1 MKDWFSIK
9 LGRAIQA
16 TSKLYGGGSALPGLV
31 LEKLNPDLVG
41 DSLQELPY
49 GVVVVSGT
57 NGKTTTTKALVSI
70 LEGQGLK
77 VFTNKTGSNFMRGVA
92 SAWLASVD
100 AEGHLDADIAVLELD
115 EAHAVRFINQ
125 ILPSYC
131 LLLNVMRDQLDR
143 FGELD
148 NVAQMLGKI
157 AHSTTKT
164 VILNSSDGRL
174 ADLGKNIEAEIKAE
188 VVPPAKTSS
197 RQTKA
202 KSKTKPKTKPTPTK
216 QIHYFGLSSNL
227 AKKLINPD
235 QLASDFQ
242 PKNNVTLSQFQAGKA
257 ELTFSRKQLKF
268 KSQLDG
274 LHNQLNLTGAVA
286 AARAIL
292 GDKLNYQKL
301 TANLEA
307 IEPAF
312 GRGESLVLAGRQVKL
327 ILVKNPAGFQASL
340 ATLTKPLPALI
351 AINDNYAD
359 GRDVSWLWDVD
370 FSKAKL
376 ASVRT
381 AGSRSADMALRLKYD
396 DISAIHQPYL
406 RASLESFLEDHD
418 GDVVIFSTYT
428 AMLKLRRELLRL
440 IKKEAKK

>member
-70 LEGQGLK
+70 LEGQGFK

-174 ADLGKNIEAEIKAE
+174 ADLGKNLEAEIKAE
-188 VVPPAKTSS
+188 VTPLAKTSS
-197 RQTKA
+197 RQTKT
-202 KSKTKPKTKPTPTK
+202 KSKAKPTPTK
-216 QIHYFGLSSNL
+216 QINYFGLSSNL
-227 AKKLINPD
+227 AKKLTNPD
-235 QLASDFQ
+235 QLTSDFQ

-257 ELTFSRKQLKF
+257 ELTFNRKQLKF

-292 GDKLNYQKL
+292 GNKLNYQKL
-301 TANLEA
+301 TTSLEA

-359 GRDVSWLWDVD
+359 GCDVSWLWDVD

-381 AGSRSADMALRLKYD
+381 TGSRSADMALRLKYD
-396 DISAIHQPYL
+396 DISANHQPYL

-428 AMLKLRRELLRL
+428 AMLKLRHELLRL

>member
-70 LEGQGLK
+70 LEGQGFK

-157 AHSTTKT
+157 ARSTTKT

-174 ADLGKNIEAEIKAE
+174 ADLGKNLEAEIKAE
-188 VVPPAKTSS
+188 VTPLAKTSS
-197 RQTKA
+197 RQTKT
-202 KSKTKPKTKPTPTK
+202 KSRAKPTPTK
-216 QIHYFGLSSNL
+216 QINYFGLSSNL
-227 AKKLINPD
+227 AKKLTNPD
-235 QLASDFQ
+235 QLTSDFQ

-257 ELTFSRKQLKF
+257 ELTFNRKQLKF

-292 GDKLNYQKL
+292 GNKLNYQKL
-301 TANLEA
+301 TTSLEA

-359 GRDVSWLWDVD
+359 GCDVSWLWDVD

-376 ASVRT
+376 TSVRT
-381 AGSRSADMALRLKYD
+381 TGSRSADMALRLKYD
-396 DISAIHQPYL
+396 DISANHQPYL

-428 AMLKLRRELLRL
+428 AMLKLRHELLRL

>member
-9 LGRAIQA
+9 LGRAIQVA
-16 TSKLYGGGSALPGLV
+16 SRLYGGGSALPGLV

-41 DSLQELPY
+41 ESLQELPY

-100 AEGHLDADIAVLELD
+100 VEGHLDADIAVLELD
-115 EAHAVRFINQ
+115 EAHAVHFINQ

-148 NVAQMLGKI
+148 NVTAMLAKI
-157 AHSTTKT
+157 ADKTTKT
-164 VILNSSDGRL
+164 VVLNSSDGRL
-174 ADLGKNIEAEIKAE
+174 VNLGQTLEAELKSHDTSKTQSTTKKSKSR
-188 VVPPAKTSS
+188 AKTA
-197 RQTKA
+197 RQ
-202 KSKTKPKTKPTPTK
+202 SNSTK
-216 QIHYFGLSSNL
+216 QIQYFGLSPL
-227 AKKLINPD
+227 LTKKLTNPD
-235 QLASDFQ
+235 QLASTYQ
-242 PKNNVTLSQFQAGKA
+242 PKNSVTLSQFQAHKA
-257 ELTFSRKQLKF
+257 ELTFSRKQLTFRPK
-268 KSQLDG
+268 LDG

-286 AARAIL
+286 TARAIL
-292 GDKLNYQKL
+292 GEKLNYQKL
-301 TANLEA
+301 TASLEA
-307 IEPAF
+307 LEPAF
-312 GRGESLVLAGRQVKL
+312 GRGETLQLDERQIKL

-340 ATLTKPLPALI
+340 ATLDQPTPVLI

-370 FSKAKL
+370 FSQAKF
-376 ASVRT
+376 AEVRT
-381 AGSRSADMALRLKYD
+381 TGSRSADMALRLKYD
-396 DISAIHQPYL
+396 DITASHQPYL
-406 RASLESFLEDHD
+406 RASLEDFIKETD
-418 GDVVIFSTYT
+418 GNIVIFATYT
-428 AMLKLRRELLRL
+428 AMLKLRQELLRL
-440 IKKEAKK
+440 IKKETKK

>member
-9 LGRAIQA
+9 LGRAIQVA
-16 TSKLYGGGSALPGLV
+16 SRLYGGGSALPGLV

-41 DSLQELPY
+41 ESLQELPY

-57 NGKTTTTKALVSI
+57 NGKTTTTKALVAI

-115 EAHAVRFINQ
+115 EAHAVQFINQ

-148 NVAQMLGKI
+148 NVTAMLAKI
-157 AHSTTKT
+157 ADKTTKT
-164 VILNSSDGRL
+164 VVLNSSDGRL
-174 ADLGKNIEAEIKAE
+174 VNLGQTLEAELESYNTPKTQSTTKKSKSQ
-188 VVPPAKTSS
+188 AKTA
-197 RQTKA
+197 RQST
-202 KSKTKPKTKPTPTK
+202 STK
-216 QIHYFGLSSNL
+216 QIQYFGLSPL
-227 AKKLINPD
+227 LTKKLANPD
-235 QLASDFQ
+235 QLASTYQ
-242 PKNNVTLSQFQAGKA
+242 PKNSVTLSQFQAHKV
-257 ELTFSRKQLKF
+257 ELTFSRKQLTFRPK
-268 KSQLDG
+268 LDG
-274 LHNQLNLTGAVA
+274 LHNQLNLAGAVA
-286 AARAIL
+286 TARAIL
-292 GDKLNYQKL
+292 GEKLNYQKL
-301 TANLEA
+301 IASLEA
-307 IEPAF
+307 LGPAF
-312 GRGESLVLAGRQVKL
+312 GRGEALQLGKRQIKL

-340 ATLTKPLPALI
+340 ATLDQPTPVLI

-370 FSKAKL
+370 FSQAKFTK
-376 ASVRT
+376 VRT
-381 AGSRSADMALRLKYD
+381 TGSRSADIALRLKYD
-396 DISAIHQPYL
+396 DITATHQPYL
-406 RASLESFLEDHD
+406 RASLESFINETD
-418 GDVVIFSTYT
+418 GNVVIFATYT
-428 AMLKLRRELLRL
+428 AMLKLRQELLRL

>member
-16 TSKLYGGGSALPGLV
+16 TSRLYGGGSALPGLV

-41 DSLQELPY
+41 ESLQELPY

-57 NGKTTTTKALVSI
+57 NGKTTATKALVSI

-100 AEGHLDADIAVLELD
+100 SEGHLDADIAVLELD
-115 EAHAVRFINQ
+115 EAHAVHFINQ

-148 NVAQMLGKI
+148 NVTAMLAKI
-157 AHSTTKT
+157 ADKTTKT
-164 VILNSSDGRL
+164 VVLNSSDGRL
-174 ADLGKNIEAEIKAE
+174 VNLGQRLEAEFESHDTSKTQSTTKKSKSQ
-188 VVPPAKTSS
+188 AKTA
-197 RQTKA
+197 RQST
-202 KSKTKPKTKPTPTK
+202 STK
-216 QIHYFGLSSNL
+216 QIQYFGLSPL
-227 AKKLINPD
+227 LTKKLTNPD
-235 QLASDFQ
+235 QLASTYQ
-242 PKNNVTLSQFQAGKA
+242 PKNSVTLSQFQAHKT
-257 ELTFSRKQLKF
+257 ELTFSRKQLTFRPK
-268 KSQLDG
+268 LDG

-286 AARAIL
+286 TARAIL
-292 GDKLNYQKL
+292 GEKLNYQKL
-301 TANLEA
+301 TASLEA
-307 IEPAF
+307 LEPAF
-312 GRGESLVLAGRQVKL
+312 GRGEALQLGERQIKL

-340 ATLTKPLPALI
+340 ATLDQPTPVLI

-370 FSKAKL
+370 FSQAKF
-376 ASVRT
+376 AEVRT
-381 AGSRSADMALRLKYD
+381 TGSRSADMALRLKYD
-396 DISAIHQPYL
+396 DITATHQPYL
-406 RASLESFLEDHD
+406 RASLESFINETD
-418 GDVVIFSTYT
+418 GNVVIFATYT
-428 AMLKLRRELLRL
+428 AMLKLRQELLRL
-440 IKKEAKK
+440 IKKGTKK

>member
-9 LGRAIQA
+9 LGRAIQVA
-16 TSKLYGGGSALPGLV
+16 SRLYGGGSALPGLV

-41 DSLQELPY
+41 ESLQELPY

-115 EAHAVRFINQ
+115 EAHAVHFINQ

-148 NVAQMLGKI
+148 NVTAMLAKI
-157 AHSTTKT
+157 ADKTTKT
-164 VILNSSDGRL
+164 VVLNSSDGRL
-174 ADLGKNIEAEIKAE
+174 VNLGQTLEAELKSHDTSKTQSTTKKSKSR
-188 VVPPAKTSS
+188 AKTA
-197 RQTKA
+197 RQST
-202 KSKTKPKTKPTPTK
+202 STK
-216 QIHYFGLSSNL
+216 QIQYFGLSPL
-227 AKKLINPD
+227 LTKKLTNPD
-235 QLASDFQ
+235 QLASTYQ
-242 PKNNVTLSQFQAGKA
+242 PKNSVTLSQFQAHKA
-257 ELTFSRKQLKF
+257 ELTFSRKQLTFRPK
-268 KSQLDG
+268 LDG

-286 AARAIL
+286 TARAIL
-292 GDKLNYQKL
+292 GEKLNYQKL
-301 TANLEA
+301 IASLEA
-307 IEPAF
+307 LEPAF
-312 GRGESLVLAGRQVKL
+312 GRGEALQLGERQIKL

-340 ATLTKPLPALI
+340 ATLDQPTPVLI

-370 FSKAKL
+370 FSQAKF
-376 ASVRT
+376 AEVHT
-381 AGSRSADMALRLKYD
+381 TGSRSADMALRLKYD
-396 DISAIHQPYL
+396 DITATHQPYL
-406 RASLESFLEDHD
+406 RASLESFINETD
-418 GDVVIFSTYT
+418 GNVVIFATYT
-428 AMLKLRRELLRL
+428 AMLKLRQELLHL
-440 IKKEAKK
+440 IKKETRK

>member
-70 LEGQGLK
+70 LEGQGFK

-174 ADLGKNIEAEIKAE
+174 ADLGKNLEAEIKAE
-188 VVPPAKTSS
+188 VTPLVKTNS
-197 RQTKA
+197 RQTKT
-202 KSKTKPKTKPTPTK
+202 KSKAKPTPTK
-216 QIHYFGLSSNL
+216 QINYFGLSSNL
-227 AKKLINPD
+227 AKKLTNPD
-235 QLASDFQ
+235 QLTSDFQ

-257 ELTFSRKQLKF
+257 ELTFNRKQLKF

-292 GDKLNYQKL
+292 GNKLNYQKL
-301 TANLEA
+301 TTSLEA

-359 GRDVSWLWDVD
+359 GCDVSWLWDVD

-381 AGSRSADMALRLKYD
+381 TGSRSADMALRLKYD
-396 DISAIHQPYL
+396 DISANHQPYL

-428 AMLKLRRELLRL
+428 AMLKLRHELLRL